1 MEGGEKQL
9 VRDMTYKVEQ
19 WVRKIKSPVTVKI
32 GETAISYPNGEELA
46 DDSFSEPLVID
57 SVLAENSKI
66 IIKLVKNSKTN
77 DVNWVGEEQS
87 FF

>member
-1 MEGGEKQL
+1 
-9 VRDMTYKVEQ
+9 MTYRVEQ
-19 WVRKIKSPVTVKI
+19 WVRKIKSSVTVNI

-77 DVNWVGEEQS
+77 DVNWGGEEQAG

>member
-1 MEGGEKQL
+1 
-9 VRDMTYKVEQ
+9 MTYRVEQ
-19 WVRKIKSPVTVKI
+19 WVRKIKSPVTVRI
-32 GETAISYPNGEELA
+32 GENAISYPNGENLA

-57 SVLAENSKI
+57 SVLAEDSKI
-66 IIKLVKNSKTN
+66 IIKLVKNSNIN

>member
-1 MEGGEKQL
+1 
-9 VRDMTYKVEQ
+9 MTYRVEQ

-57 SVLAENSKI
+57 SVLAEDSKI

>member
-1 MEGGEKQL
+1 
-9 VRDMTYKVEQ
+9 MTYRVEQ
-19 WVRKIKSPVTVKI
+19 WVRKIKSPVTVRI
-32 GETAISYPNGEELA
+32 GENSISFPNGEALA
-46 DDSFSEPLVID
+46 DAAFGEPLVID
-57 SVLAENSKI
+57 SVLAEDSRI